1 VSSGASLHTDQ
12 AGRKLSEERVNLLPP
27 QLALE
32 RDTSNIIN
40 TMDLQ
45 HALAEVEPDR
55 RNLSHDSLL
64 NSGSVMVA
72 ALAE

>member
-1 VSSGASLHTDQ
+1 MH
-12 AGRKLSEERVNLLPP
+12 LLPP

-64 NSGSVMVA
+64 NSGTAMVA

>member
-1 VSSGASLHTDQ
+1 
-12 AGRKLSEERVNLLPP
+12 VNLLPP

-64 NSGSVMVA
+64 NSGTVMVA